1 MDIHKKMDVNNIQL
15 EHLVATCSVF
25 WIFLGVALNRNCPS
39 ASTDRQVDSPLVVGG
54 FNQQGWDIQE
64 TNVLISLPLQIRA
77 NMCIFT
83 NMRLKYTAGSLLIY
97 PRNNDNEITTWAHS
111 LPENRSLA

>member
-39 ASTDRQVDSPLVVGG
+39 ASNDKQVDSPLVVGG

-77 NMCIFT
+77 NMCILQT
-83 NMRLKYTAGSLLIY
+83 WGLSIQLGVYWSTQGTM
-97 PRNNDNEITTWAHS
+97 TTK
-111 LPENRSLA
+111 